1 MLQRIK
7 HINVRFHYTKD
18 MMRQGEVDVVWIQ
31 TEKQKADLGTKGLC
45 RIQHEQ
51 LTGKVLNLID
61 A

>member
-31 TEKQKADLGTKGLC
+31 TEKQKADLGTKGLG
-45 RIQHEQ
+45 RIQHEL
-51 LTGKVLNLID
+51 LTVKVLNLID